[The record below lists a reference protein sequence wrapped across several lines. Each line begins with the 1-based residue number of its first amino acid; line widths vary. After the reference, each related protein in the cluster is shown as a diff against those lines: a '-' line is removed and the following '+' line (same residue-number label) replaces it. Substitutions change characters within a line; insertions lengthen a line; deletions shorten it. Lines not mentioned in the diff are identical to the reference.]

1 MHTVYQRQGILSKR
15 CNLFCDTDNQH
26 DDCNDCKRQIIAPVI
41 LHILVKWFLF
51 LEHNQLA
58 EHIVQYQYNDLYKQ
72 LGCQFMDSK
81 CITQNRQS
89 KNFHNHGHQTGA
101 YKLHRLY
108 QSCIKSLLLTLKYKK
123 FICKVGIEN
132 LDKIFDHFYAD
143 MSSKKPPVDYSLIDS
158 LKSKVDEIIDKN
170 ENIEKQD
177 LEINGNDMLA
187 LKIQQKQI
195 SKIKN
200 EIYYF

>member
-1 MHTVYQRQGILSKR
+1 M
-15 CNLFCDTDNQH
+15 
-26 DDCNDCKRQIIAPVI
+26 IIFEKP
-41 LHILVKWFLF
+41 
-51 LEHNQLA
+51 
-58 EHIVQYQYNDLYKQ
+58 
-72 LGCQFMDSK
+72 
-81 CITQNRQS
+81 
-89 KNFHNHGHQTGA
+89 GA
-101 YKLHRLY
+101 KA
-108 QSCIKSLLLTLKYKK
+108 IKK

-195 SKIKN
+195 SKIKTEIYEKLCN
-200 EIYYF
+200 EIVLIATRHNLSYGNRISPQFPLLVMLDAFYAYYLNSDVDSRTKKFSVTLLALDEQ

>member
-41 LHILVKWFLF
+41 LHILVKRFLF

-72 LGCQFMDSK
+72 LGCQFMDPK

-123 FICKVGIEN
+123 FICKVCKSNSHSDRYGI
-132 LDKIFDHFYAD
+132 AC
-143 MSSKKPPVDYSLIDS
+143 
-158 LKSKVDEIIDKN
+158 
-170 ENIEKQD
+170 
-177 LEINGNDMLA
+177 
-187 LKIQQKQI
+187 I
-195 SKIKN
+195 S
-200 EIYYF
+200 